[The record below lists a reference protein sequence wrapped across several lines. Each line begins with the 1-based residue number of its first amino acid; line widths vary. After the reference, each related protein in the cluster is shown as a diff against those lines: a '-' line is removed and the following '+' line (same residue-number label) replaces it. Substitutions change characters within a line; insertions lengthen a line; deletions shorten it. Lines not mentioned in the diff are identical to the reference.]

1 VIDERSVL
9 NDMDK
14 VVGIDLGTT
23 NSVIA
28 VMEGG
33 RPTVI
38 ADLDGHRL
46 TPSIV
51 AYNINKD
58 CFVGRMAKRQAVT
71 NPGNTFYS
79 VKRFIGRRA
88 NEVGIEREQVSYKTL
103 ADRDNMIK
111 IDCPILGQ
119 HFTPEEI
126 SARILS
132 NLVEYASKYIG
143 EPVKKAVI
151 TVPAYFNESQR
162 EATKAAGRIAG
173 LDVLKIIN
181 EPTAASLAY
190 SLKRGKKETVLV
202 FDLGGGT
209 FDASILQTGD
219 GVFDVLAT
227 TGDTHL
233 GGDDFDQK
241 IVNWLVQEFKKAE
254 GIDLSNQPEAKRR
267 LIEAAENAKI
277 HLSTYQ
283 EVEINLPFISRIG
296 TQLKSLEMI
305 LTRVKFESLCADL
318 IQRCRI
324 PVEMA
329 LQDAGLK
336 ASQIDQVVLAGGATR
351 IPAIQKL
358 VQDLLSKQPNQS
370 VNPDE
375 VVAVGAAIQAGILSG
390 ELTFRIMDVTPLS
403 LGISTDGGKMTVIVP
418 RNTKLPARRTRTIS
432 TARDNQTSAPICIYQ
447 GEYEEVGKNTFLH
460 EFKLDGIP
468 PAPRGVPKIQV
479 TYEIDEDGILQ
490 VVAENRETGH
500 SRLVD
505 IRLLKFIEELKKE
518 VIRDFPPQS
527 RRDVEAILKDV
538 EDELTKP
545 NKNFD
550 KLKELFRKLKEIS
563 DIVQAGGI
571 VVGTII
577 ALAKMCGI

>member
-1 VIDERSVL
+1 
-9 NDMDK
+9 MDK

-28 VMEGG
+28 FMEGG

-38 ADLDGHRL
+38 ADLNGHRL

-51 AYNINKD
+51 AYNKSRD
-58 CFVGRMAKRQAVT
+58 CLVGRMAKRQALT

-88 NEVGIEREQVSYKTL
+88 NEVDIERNQVSYKTL
-103 ADRDNMIK
+103 TDRNNMIK

-190 SLKRGKKETVLV
+190 SLKRGKKETILV

-209 FDASILQTGD
+209 FDVSILRTGD
-219 GVFDVLAT
+219 GAFDVLAT

-254 GIDLSNQPEAKRR
+254 GIDLSNQSEAKRR
-267 LIEAAENAKI
+267 LIEAAETAKI
-277 HLSTYQ
+277 ELSTCQ
-283 EVEINLPFISRIG
+283 EVEINLPFIG
-296 TQLKSLEMI
+296 
-305 LTRVKFESLCADL
+305 
-318 IQRCRI
+318 
-324 PVEMA
+324 
-329 LQDAGLK
+329 
-336 ASQIDQVVLAGGATR
+336 
-351 IPAIQKL
+351 
-358 VQDLLSKQPNQS
+358 
-370 VNPDE
+370 
-375 VVAVGAAIQAGILSG
+375 
-390 ELTFRIMDVTPLS
+390 S
-403 LGISTDGGKMTVIVP
+403 LGTEPKGCIS
-418 RNTKLPARRTRTIS
+418 L
-432 TARDNQTSAPICIYQ
+432 
-447 GEYEEVGKNTFLH
+447 
-460 EFKLDGIP
+460 
-468 PAPRGVPKIQV
+468 
-479 TYEIDEDGILQ
+479 LQ
-490 VVAENRETGH
+490 IHQAE
-500 SRLVD
+500 S
-505 IRLLKFIEELKKE
+505 
-518 VIRDFPPQS
+518 
-527 RRDVEAILKDV
+527 
-538 EDELTKP
+538 
-545 NKNFD
+545 
-550 KLKELFRKLKEIS
+550 
-563 DIVQAGGI
+563 
-571 VVGTII
+571 
-577 ALAKMCGI
+577 